1 MIMHFLE
8 NNGGNKHATAKEFN
22 IQPKQVRD
30 QNNNKTKLLATAPHI
45 IKLHLSKPVK
55 YPSLKNNL
63 FEQVCEKRKNQ
74 NAVIRKMITN
84 KAITLSRDQKFI
96 ANNSDIITFK
106 FSSKWFDGFLA
117 RYDLCDRYRI
127 TVS

>member
-1 MIMHFLE
+1 MIVHFLE
-8 NNGGNKHATAKEFN
+8 NNEGNKHATAKEFN

-74 NAVIRKMITN
+74 NAVI
-84 KAITLSRDQKFI
+84 
-96 ANNSDIITFK
+96 
-106 FSSKWFDGFLA
+106 
-117 RYDLCDRYRI
+117 
-127 TVS
+127 